1 MAGLPASKTALLVEK
16 RKQPCS
22 KTRCPLHGCCYM
34 GKLPLFGFYFH
45 LDFAVFLFKITDTLT
60 DQVQNLPITGTAF
73 VLCNIVQFIV
83 ELGIDFDSQ
92 MLVVFV
98 SHTITTKF
106 PETKDGNTRR
116 ATLFFTMI
124 RPDILQTGRNQW
136 L

>member
-22 KTRCPLHGCCYM
+22 KTKRPLHGCCYM
-34 GKLPLFGFYFH
+34 GKFPLFGFCFH
-45 LDFAVFLFKITDTLT
+45 FNLAVFLFKITDTLT
-60 DQVQNLPITGTAF
+60 DQVQNLPIAGTAF

-83 ELGIDFDSQ
+83 ELWVDFDSQ

-98 SHTITTKF
+98 SHTITIKF
-106 PETKDGNTRR
+106 PETEGENTRR

-124 RPDILQTGRNQW
+124 RPDILQTDRRQW
-136 L
+136 V